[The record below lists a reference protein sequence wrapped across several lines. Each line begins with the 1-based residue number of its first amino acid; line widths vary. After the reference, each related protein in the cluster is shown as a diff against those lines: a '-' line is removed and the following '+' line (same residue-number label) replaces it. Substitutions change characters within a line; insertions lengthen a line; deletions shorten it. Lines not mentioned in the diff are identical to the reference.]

1 MKKLMNLLLLVA
13 LLAMP
18 VVLTSCGDEEDEP
31 KGNVD
36 VSLLMGDTWT
46 FQKAILT
53 VMGQKVE
60 MSYNEILSY
69 MSEEMGTSNLIVV
82 DQKLKFTEDEMILV
96 NTGDHIR
103 YRLSSNGKFW
113 FDGLDDIDD
122 DDISLNIS
130 ISELTS
136 HRLVFRYLI
145 GVEGVTITE
154 DLIYTR

>member
-46 FQKAILT
+46 FQKAIVT
-53 VMGQKVE
+53 VMGQKIE

-96 NTGDHIR
+96 NGIVETARRKKLHDGDVVEIKEMG
-103 YRLSSNGKFW
+103 SW
-113 FDGLDDIDD
+113 QV
-122 DDISLNIS
+122 
-130 ISELTS
+130 
-136 HRLVFRYLI
+136 VFK
-145 GVEGVTITE
+145 GE
-154 DLIYTR
+154 

>member
-1 MKKLMNLLLLVA
+1 
-13 LLAMP
+13 
-18 VVLTSCGDEEDEP
+18 
-31 KGNVD
+31 
-36 VSLLMGDTWT
+36 
-46 FQKAILT
+46 
-53 VMGQKVE
+53 
-60 MSYNEILSY
+60 
-69 MSEEMGTSNLIVV
+69 
-82 DQKLKFTEDEMILV
+82 MILV